1 MVRIASYNLLHGI
14 DLSGLVEGARG
25 GGAAGGGSA
34 ATSPRID
41 LGAAAEAIAALD
53 ADVVAVQEADRALP
67 RSGGSHQVD
76 ELGALLGMHA
86 RFAPALLGSPDEC
99 WRAAPDHDPG
109 GPAYGVGLLSRWP
122 LATCTRVALPG
133 GGDGRRSAIAPA
145 NSDDLPVG
153 NKPGWPGYD
162 REPRAGLRAVVDTD
176 AGRLVV
182 TTAHLSYLPWR
193 GLSQLAALAR
203 AADGGGPAV
212 LVGDLNLPVW
222 PVRALLAGRWRHA
235 GGAATYP
242 AWRPRLQVDQ
252 LLVRGGVAISDITV
266 AARTSSDHLPLVATL
281 ALPRREEADG

>member
-1 MVRIASYNLLHGI
+1 MRRATVRIASYNLLHGI
-14 DLSGLVEGARG
+14 DLSGVVQ
-25 GGAAGGGSA
+25 GAAGGGA
-34 ATSPRID
+34 VGGGASPRID

-67 RSGGSHQVD
+67 RSGGSDQVD

-86 RFAPALLGSPDEC
+86 RFAPALLGSPDES
-99 WRAAPDHDPG
+99 WRAVGDTDPG

-133 GGDGRRSAIAPA
+133 GGDSHRSVSAPHR
-145 NSDDLPVG
+145 
-153 NKPGWPGYD
+153 PGWPGYD
-162 REPRAGLRAVVDTD
+162 REPRVGLRAVIDTD
-176 AGRLVV
+176 AGPLAV

-193 GLSQLAALAR
+193 GLAQLAALAR
-203 AADGGGPAV
+203 AADGKRPAV

-242 AWRPRLQVDQ
+242 AWQPRVQVDQ
-252 LLVRGGVAISDITV
+252 LLVRGGVRISDIAV
-266 AARTSSDHLPLVATL
+266 ATRTSSDHLPLVATL
-281 ALPRREEADG
+281 ALPRRAEVGG